1 MFADKLLVTNGFEYF
16 REIDPNDLTS
26 GEKHDVDKLFGLN
39 SFCPHPVIEDD
50 GTLYTAGGAVW
61 ATGAKQVIIKIPPTL
76 SSADAKNDNN
86 TSLRDLAKAHKV
98 ISTVAMPGLMVFN
111 VYHSISMTENFLV
124 LIAQPFMFNAKKLLG
139 IALKGGHA
147 ALMDAAEW
155 HPDHQ
160 NKFIIIEKK
169 TGKIQKFHAVSNV
182 PFYYL
187 HYVNSFELKA
197 KDAIIVDLITHRNP
211 NHTMEE
217 MLLKNLKSGNCCDP
231 ANQGRIQRFIVPLH
245 NFDEDSLSDAP
256 AAPVTRRASVDI
268 EPRCINVSHLLTPAN
283 ISERGIY
290 SAIINPNF
298 KFKCYRFIYANSG
311 FDFQGQYAK
320 QIVKF
325 DLETAEE
332 DVYTCPDD
340 VVYAEP
346 IFIPRPHGSGEDDG
360 VLACGAY
367 SLTKNKPNFLLILD
381 AKSMTEMS
389 RVYFDTLLPYYS
401 HGIFL
406 P

>member
-1 MFADKLLVTNGFEYF
+1 M
-16 REIDPNDLTS
+16 
-26 GEKHDVDKLFGLN
+26 DKLFGLN

-61 ATGAKQVIIKIPPTL
+61 ATGAKQVIIKIPSTA
-76 SSADAKNDNN
+76 SAKSGNN
-86 TSLRDLAKAHKV
+86 TSIGELAKAHKV
-98 ISTVAMPGLMVFN
+98 LSTIAMPGLMTFN

-124 LIAQPFMFNAKKLLG
+124 LIAQPFMFNAGKLLA

-155 HPDHQ
+155 HPDEK
-160 NKFIIIEKK
+160 NKFIIIDKK

-211 NHTMEE
+211 NQTMEG

-231 ANQGRIQRFIVPLH
+231 ANQGRIQRFVVPLH
-245 NFDEDSLSDAP
+245 NFDEDSLLAAP
-256 AAPVTRRASVDI
+256 AAPATRRASVDI
-268 EPRCINVSHLLTPAN
+268 EPRCITVSHLLTPAN
-283 ISERGIY
+283 ISERGIH
-290 SAIINPNF
+290 SGIINPNF
-298 KFKCYRFIYANSG
+298 KYKCYRFIYANSG
-311 FDFQGQYAK
+311 FDFQGHYAK

-325 DLETAEE
+325 DLETADESA
-332 DVYTCPDD
+332 YTCSDD
-340 VVYAEP
+340 VAYAEP
-346 IFIPRPHGSGEDDG
+346 IFIPHPSGSVEDDG
-360 VLACGAY
+360 VVACGAY
-367 SLTKNKPNFLLILD
+367 SLTKDKQNFLLILD
-381 AKSMTEMS
+381 AKNMTELS
-389 RVYFDTLLPYYS
+389 RVYFDTLVPYYS

-406 P
+406 SH